1 MSKEERD
8 KQEVITYDSI
18 VAGALLKMEEIDN
31 IDFSLL
37 VENFEKE
44 TKQKVIK
51 LWDDLYLDLGNYIK
65 KVQTG
70 IIRLK
75 DGVTLDDYIETEQRT
90 LREKLQEAAGNEI
103 NKYFENFNLDAYQQE
118 KKKVLLD
125 NKKKVLNT
133 ANVLLISDIPEE
145 YEEIIKYGFKNV
157 DYFKSIIRA
166 DKYFAEHQEELKKYH
181 IILKGNQMVEKY
193 CSYRDIELN
202 KAIRNLRD
210 ISHIL
215 EVDLHRSNYSDHLEI
230 MTYLYDDNNHR
241 SWHPVAQNYTD
252 IFDKIVENALIN
264 HTLEK
269 IKREDFVPVKDKA
282 TSDKLPIPAT
292 KSDLKILYLDT
303 LTVSRYAAEI
313 SRELGLNITFK
324 EDNNYSFN
332 KYIKRHLGDYDI
344 IIASNLYSGNLL
356 AMSAESTEQCKDTG
370 RNITLLTTYKVI
382 PAIDS
387 KLGSHIFLQYVY
399 GGSLTPSTKYN
410 NKEFNVLR
418 QSIPVE
424 ETEEYWKESCQSEY
438 SNMKAIIEAAVS
450 IYNQTLIEENKP
462 AISNLDFKSGEAL
475 NEEYRKAYEQK
486 LAQQEAELALIK
498 SFDSIREDITNYLK
512 YKKQGIVIDKPAGL
526 KITEGKDGIK
536 VDNIYQGKIFCS
548 VVFPKEY
555 RQEELRVFS
564 MQTLS
569 KKGRLSPPQ
578 TVGLYTSKY
587 ENFDSIP
594 ARPDE
599 KQSSALISLEKKVNV
614 ALKPLNEEAQN
625 KNLKLNSPKKLV
637 LNKKSKKISIT
648 TDNK

>member
-44 TKQKVIK
+44 TKQKVTK

-65 KVQTG
+65 KLQNG
-70 IIRLK
+70 IIKLK
-75 DGVTLDDYIETEQRT
+75 DGVTLDDYIETEHRT
-90 LREKLQEAAGNEI
+90 LREKLQEVAGNEI

-118 KKKVLLD
+118 KKKILLD
-125 NKKKVLNT
+125 NKKKVLSS

-166 DKYFAEHQEELKKYH
+166 DKYFAEHREELEKYH
-181 IILKGNQMVEKY
+181 IILKGNQMVQKY
-193 CSYRDIELN
+193 CFYGDMELN

-241 SWHPVAQNYTD
+241 SWHPVTQNYTD

-269 IKREDFVPVKDKA
+269 IKRKDFVPVKDNA

-324 EDNNYSFN
+324 EDNNYSFD

-356 AMSAESTEQCKDTG
+356 AMSTESTEQCKDTG

-438 SNMKAIIEAAVS
+438 SNTKAIIEASVS

-486 LAQQEAELALIK
+486 LAQQEAELAPIK
-498 SFDSIREDITNYLK
+498 SFDSIREIITSYLK
-512 YKKQGIVIDKPAGL
+512 YKKQGIIIDKPAGL

-536 VDNIYQGKIFCS
+536 VDNIYQGKTFCS

-555 RQEELRVFS
+555 RQEDLRVFS

-569 KKGRLSPPQ
+569 KKGTLSSPQ

-587 ENFDSIP
+587 ENLNSIP
-594 ARPDE
+594 ARPNE
-599 KQSSALISLEKKVNV
+599 KQFNALISIEKKVNV

-625 KNLKLNSPKKLV
+625 KNLKLNNQKKLV
-637 LNKKSKKISIT
+637 LNKKTKKTGIT